1 MKNAAEDMDFS
12 VIKEKK
18 KEENVRREI
27 ENKRRHSARVGYNT
41 RHLFAIA
48 YLKETDMSLLNV
60 PAGKDLPEDIYVVIE
75 IPANADPIKYEID
88 KESGALFV
96 DRFMSTAMFYPCN
109 YGYIN
114 HTLSLD
120 GDPVDVLVPT
130 PYPLQP
136 GSVIRCRP
144 VGVLK
149 MTDEAG
155 EDAKLI
161 AVPHTKLSKEYDHIK
176 DVNDLPELLKA
187 QIAHFFEHYKDLEK
201 GKWVKVEGWENAEA
215 AKAEIVASFE
225 RAKNK

>member
-1 MKNAAEDMDFS
+1 M
-12 VIKEKK
+12 
-18 KEENVRREI
+18 
-27 ENKRRHSARVGYNT
+27 
-41 RHLFAIA
+41 
-48 YLKETDMSLLNV
+48 
-60 PAGKDLPEDIYVVIE
+60 
-75 IPANADPIKYEID
+75 KYEID
-88 KESGALFV
+88 KDTGALFV

-130 PYPLQP
+130 PYPIAAR
-136 GSVIRCRP
+136 SVIRCRP

-155 EDAKLI
+155 EDAKLV

-187 QIAHFFEHYKDLEK
+187 QIAHFSSITKTLK
-201 GKWVKVEGWENAEA
+201 
-215 AKAEIVASFE
+215 KANGLKLKAGITQKRRKQKSSPL
-225 RAKNK
+225 